1 MRLEELD
8 VIERLT
14 GCGKPCHYLEY
25 KFHGDKIPSS
35 FRSSHDHYI
44 FSLFAITKYT
54 SVWKEELLY
63 PASTMIAEVGGIL
76 SLFLGVSF
84 MTIWDGAILI
94 KEHIPFYKFRLQ
106 ESCFM

>member
-1 MRLEELD
+1 MRQEELD

-35 FRSSHDHYI
+35 FRPSDDHYV

-54 SVWKEELLY
+54 TVWKEELLY

-84 MTIWDGAILI
+84 MTIWDGAIFI
-94 KEHIPFYKFRLQ
+94 REHIASFKFRLQ